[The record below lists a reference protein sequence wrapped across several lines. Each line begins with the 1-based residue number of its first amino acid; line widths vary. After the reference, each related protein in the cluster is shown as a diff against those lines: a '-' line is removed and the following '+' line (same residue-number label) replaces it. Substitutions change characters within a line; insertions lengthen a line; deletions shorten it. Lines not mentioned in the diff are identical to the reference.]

1 MRNPA
6 KQLETLEKSDLIKY
20 IQELEKSLKDMQFEN
35 LVMEEHIKLLTYKRF
50 AQSAEKMLAAKN
62 QINLFNEEEN
72 TESFKENV
80 PEEITEVRTHKRRKN
95 PNAGRKSIS
104 EKLLRVK
111 RIIDLDDSQKD
122 CGCGAKLDRIGE
134 EITEKLVYKPA
145 EIYVDEIARQKYA
158 CRNCEGTED
167 EENKTVRI
175 APVEP
180 SMIPKSISTP
190 GLLSCIF
197 TQKFEDH
204 LPYYRQEKQFAR
216 IGVTLS
222 RQDMSNW
229 QQQVYNRIKPL
240 LILMKEALLNYNIL
254 KMDETT
260 VKVIGEKEKSSN
272 GKSYMWLTL
281 GGPPDTPVAMY
292 QYRQTRAAEHA
303 IELLKGYSG
312 YLQTDG
318 YKGYDSAL
326 KDNDKIIH
334 VSCFAHARRYFF
346 EAALVSKN
354 VTTAQEGVEYI
365 KKLYVI
371 ENKLREKNAEDEND
385 TENKK
390 TAKREKFVNERK
402 KNCIPVLA
410 EFKAWL
416 LKLEN
421 EVPPKTRLG
430 EAVGYTLGQWEKLIR
445 YLDSPYLT
453 PDNNACENAIRPFVM
468 GRKAWLFCQSPN
480 GAESSCSLFSLIQTA
495 KLNKVNTF
503 EYLKTLFEKAPVAV
517 SREDWEKLLPWN
529 IFKS

>member
-1 MRNPA
+1 MQNAA

-20 IQELEKSLKDMQFEN
+20 IQELEKSLKDIKFDNMV
-35 LVMEEHIKLLTYKRF
+35 LEEQIKLLTYKRF

-62 QINLFNEEEN
+62 QIILFNEEEIPQTPIDN
-72 TESFKENV
+72 TSV
-80 PEEITEVRTHKRRKN
+80 EITEVRTHKRRKN
-95 PNAGRKSIS
+95 PNAGRKAIS

-111 RIIDLDDSQKD
+111 RIIDLEESQKD
-122 CGCGAKLDRIGE
+122 CGCGAKLERIGE

-167 EENKTVRI
+167 EENATVRI

-180 SMIPKSISTP
+180 SMVPKGIATP

-197 TQKFEDH
+197 IQKFEDH
-204 LPYYRQEKQFAR
+204 LPYYRQEKQFER

-240 LILMKEALLNYNIL
+240 LLLLKETLLSHYIL

-260 VKVIGEKEKSSN
+260 VKVIGEKEKPGNS
-272 GKSYMWLTL
+272 KSYMWLML
-281 GGPPDTPVAMY
+281 GGPPQTPVVMY

-318 YKGYDSAL
+318 YKGYDCAL

-334 VSCFAHARRYFF
+334 VSCFAHSRRYFF
-346 EAALVSKN
+346 EAAQVSKN
-354 VTTAQEGVEYI
+354 VTAAQEGVEYI

-371 ENKLREKNAEDEND
+371 ENKLRKETAEDEND
-385 TENKK
+385 TED
-390 TAKREKFVNERK
+390 KRIEKRGIFLNERK
-402 KNCIPVLA
+402 KLCVPVLA
-410 EFKAWL
+410 EFKVWL

-445 YLDSPYLT
+445 YLDNPYLT
-453 PDNNACENAIRPFVM
+453 PDNNACENSIRPFVM
-468 GRKAWLFCQSPN
+468 GRKAWLFCQSPS
-480 GAESSCSLFSLIQTA
+480 GAESSCGMYSLIQTA
-495 KLNKVNTF
+495 KLNKINTF
-503 EYLKTLFEKAPVAV
+503 EYLKTVFEKAPTAT
-517 SREDWEKLLPWN
+517 SLEDWEKLLPWN